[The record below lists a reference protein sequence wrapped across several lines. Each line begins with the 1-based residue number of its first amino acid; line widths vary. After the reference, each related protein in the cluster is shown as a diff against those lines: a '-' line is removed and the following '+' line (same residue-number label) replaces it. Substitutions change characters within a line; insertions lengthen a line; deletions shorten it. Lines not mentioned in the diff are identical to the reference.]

1 MEHGLFPVCLA
12 GDHVQVVDAY
22 QFVLG
27 QVVEQ
32 LRAAIEQL
40 CQWQVDSGL
49 AALLEAVGG
58 GLQQV
63 GTANTLLAPQVDK
76 ALGPAGV
83 GFA

>member
-1 MEHGLFPVCLA
+1 M
-12 GDHVQVVDAY
+12 QIVDAH

-32 LRAAIEQL
+32 FYATVEQL
-40 CQWQVDSGL
+40 RQRQVDSGL
-49 AALLEAVGG
+49 ATLLEAMGG

-83 GFA
+83 GLA

>member
-1 MEHGLFPVCLA
+1 MEHGLFPVRLA
-12 GDHVQVVDAY
+12 GDHMQVVNAH

-32 LRAAIEQL
+32 LYATIEQL
-40 CQWQVDSGL
+40 RQWQVDGWL

-58 GLQQV
+58 GLQQMA
-63 GTANTLLAPQVDK
+63 TANTLLAPQVDK

>member
-1 MEHGLFPVCLA
+1 M
-12 GDHVQVVDAY
+12 QIVDAH

-32 LRAAIEQL
+32 FDATIEQL
-40 CQWQVDSGL
+40 RQRQVDSRL
-49 AALLEAVGG
+49 ATLLEAMGG